1 MKLWSGIEMAEER
14 VKGMT
19 QAPHVTILGIC
30 GSLRQA
36 SFNRAAWRAAIAV
49 APQDVA
55 IEEADMSAVPLYDE
69 DVRAKGYPRPVVDF
83 HKRIAAADALLF
95 AMPEYD
101 NSISGV
107 PKNAIDWALR
117 PPDQPFAGK
126 PVAMMGASMGMFGTA
141 RAQYHLGQVCVSLDM
156 GPINKPEVMIP
167 AAHTKVDA
175 GGALTDQDRRGFSA
189 ALIVTLRDWTLKLQG

>member
-83 HKRIAAADALLF
+83 RKRIAAADALLF
-95 AMPEYD
+95 ATPEY
-101 NSISGV
+101 NYSISGV
-107 PKNAIDWALR
+107 LENAIDWASR

-141 RAQYHLGQVCVSLDM
+141 RAQYHWRQVCVSLDM
-156 GPINKPEVMIP
+156 RPINKPEVMIP
-167 AAHTKVDA
+167 AAHTKVDS
-175 GGALTDQDRRGFSA
+175 GGALAYEAMRGSIV
-189 ALIVTLRDWTLKLQG
+189 ALVVALRDRTLKLQR